1 MAKSPRKVSILK
13 ATPQTKTLARLVH
26 CTKIKGVA
34 AEVEGEA
41 AEVEVAAGA
50 EAIKRKEVVLYFP

>member
-1 MAKSPRKVSILK
+1 
-13 ATPQTKTLARLVH
+13 
-26 CTKIKGVA
+26 VA